1 MPGLLHHGNSL
12 NAWNLPTRANVRTL
26 VMMKESPVAAA
37 AEAESAAKATRSDQS
52 DAPAEATK
60 DPKAQQGAG
69 PAVDAKA
76 SEVPAS
82 EVAIIAEVE
91 KVIAA
96 IRPAVQA
103 DKGDV
108 ELVSVDIETGIVEV
122 ELQGACQSC
131 PASSAT
137 LKSGIERIMKDRV
150 PSIVEVVN
158 VGQVF
163 YSDGTPVTL

>member
-1 MPGLLHHGNSL
+1 
-12 NAWNLPTRANVRTL
+12 
-26 VMMKESPVAAA
+26 MMKESPVAALTTDA
-37 AEAESAAKATRSDQS
+37 SAAS
-52 DAPAEATK
+52 APAS
-60 DPKAQQGAG
+60 DD
-69 PAVDAKA
+69 AVL
-76 SEVPAS
+76 
-82 EVAIIAEVE
+82 AEIE
-91 KVIAA
+91 KVVAA

-108 ELVSVDIETGIVEV
+108 EFVSFDSDTGIVEV

-150 PSIVEVVN
+150 PSVTEVVN

-163 YSDGTPVTL
+163 YSDGTAVTL

>member
-1 MPGLLHHGNSL
+1 MES
-12 NAWNLPTRANVRTL
+12 TFE
-26 VMMKESPVAAA
+26 KESPVAAQA
-37 AEAESAAKATRSDQS
+37 ANPEGD
-52 DAPAEATK
+52 EAT
-60 DPKAQQGAG
+60 PR
-69 PAVDAKA
+69 A
-76 SEVPAS
+76 STADEA
-82 EVAIIAEVE
+82 AILAEVE

-108 ELVSVDIETGIVEV
+108 ELVSVDVDTGVVEV

-131 PASSAT
+131 PASSET
-137 LKSGIERIMKDRV
+137 LKAGIERIMKDRV
-150 PSIVEVVN
+150 PSITEVVN